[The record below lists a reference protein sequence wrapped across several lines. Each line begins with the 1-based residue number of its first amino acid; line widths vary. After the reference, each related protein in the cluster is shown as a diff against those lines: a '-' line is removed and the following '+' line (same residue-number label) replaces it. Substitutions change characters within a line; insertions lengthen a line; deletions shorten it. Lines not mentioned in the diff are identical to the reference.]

1 MFIHSFIH
9 ASYRISTQLEMS
21 NITCLPA
28 AFVDDDEQWCWARDQ
43 RYPTDLIQL
52 PFVQTTEEPERDNS
66 ASPLTSSLAVTL
78 LTALLAA
85 WRA

>member
-1 MFIHSFIH
+1 MLVIAFLHS
-9 ASYRISTQLEMS
+9 SKCPLLLVYL
-21 NITCLPA
+21 LP
-28 AFVDDDEQWCWARDQ
+28 VIDDDEQWCWARDQ